1 MKLSKEDQWMLAY
14 LNRHIEQWEDVRDGA
29 TRSIKRIENH
39 ADFIAWA
46 DYFLP
51 RNRKVEL
58 KKALIN
64 FKIQKGSKEHVQNRT
79 GEVNVS
85 LHEKAAK
92 LLRDKA
98 AAEQCSISEVLV
110 KHLA

>member
-1 MKLSKEDQWMLAY
+1 MKLTNEDQWMLAY
-14 LNRHIEQWEDVRDGA
+14 LNRHIEQWHDVRDGA
-29 TRSIKRIENH
+29 TRAIKRIESRE
-39 ADFIAWA
+39 DFVAWA

-64 FKIQKGSKEHVQNRT
+64 FKIQKGSKSHMQSRT
-79 GEVNVS
+79 GVVNVS

-92 LLRDKA
+92 LLREKA
-98 AAEQCSISEVLV
+98 AQDQCSISDVLV
-110 KHLA
+110 KHFA